1 MFDFLSEILILF
13 IELLLCKMLCE
24 IFGEVRHKGWI
35 NQIQF
40 ILETV
45 CAFVVLQVLGGHLVA
60 KEAVMIC
67 LLTAYMFWHVKIG
80 IGKAF
85 LLTLL
90 YCAILISVEYVV
102 YFFNTSLGL
111 TNMAWATEIR
121 GTEYFFND
129 SNGLTGVVGGNQ
141 YSIEGVIVILLSKVV
156 VFLCILA
163 IRKCMRGKSTELLSD
178 RDWIRLMIFPIFTII
193 IVTVLISAFRYIETS
208 EQIMMLFVGSFG
220 MLGMNIVVFYII
232 RDVAERKEQIYENR
246 IFRIQAEN
254 RAQMY
259 RSISEGF
266 DRQKRKTHEY
276 KNHII
281 CMQALLEEKQYEKLE
296 SYIKGIYGGLDGDG
310 NAIDTNNVIVNAVLN
325 TKYREAQEAGIIFAL
340 RINDLSGL
348 GMKDED
354 VVTVLCNLL
363 DNAIEA
369 CRECDGKKII
379 KLKFVIEDRMVK
391 IGVRNTFQTPVVYE
405 HGEIKTTKTFQKEEH
420 GTGIKNIIEVIE
432 KYGGSYVI
440 NNKDGEFYFSIVIPV

>member
-1 MFDFLSEILILF
+1 
-13 IELLLCKMLCE
+13 
-24 IFGEVRHKGWI
+24 
-35 NQIQF
+35 
-40 ILETV
+40 
-45 CAFVVLQVLGGHLVA
+45 
-60 KEAVMIC
+60 MIC
-67 LLTAYMFWHVKIG
+67 HIKIG

-90 YCAILISVEYVV
+90 YFAMSLSVEYVV
-102 YFFNTSLGL
+102 YFFN
-111 TNMAWATEIR
+111 
-121 GTEYFFND
+121 D
-129 SNGLTGVVGGNQ
+129 SNGYIKAPDGRW
-141 YSIEGVIVILLSKVV
+141 YSIEGIFVILLAKAV

-163 IRKCMRGKSTELLSD
+163 IRKRLRGKSMDLLSD
-178 RDWIRLMIFPIFTII
+178 TDWIRLMIFPIFTII
-193 IVTVLISAFRYIETS
+193 IVMVLVSAIRYMETS
-208 EQIMMLFVGSFG
+208 EQIMLLSVGSFG
-220 MLGMNIVVFYII
+220 MLGMNIMVFYII
-232 RDVAERKEQIYENR
+232 RDVAERKEQIYESR

-296 SYIKGIYGGLDGDG
+296 NYIKRIYGGLDGDG
-310 NAIDTNNVIVNAVLN
+310 NSIDTNNVIVNAVLN
-325 TKYREAQEAGIIFAL
+325 TKYREAQEAGIVFAL

-379 KLKFVIEDRMVK
+379 KLKFVIEDGMVK

-440 NNKDGEFYFSIVIPV
+440 NNKDGEFYFSIVLPK

>member
-1 MFDFLSEILILF
+1 MFDFMSEILITF
-13 IELLLCKMLCE
+13 IEILLCKMLCE
-24 IFGEVRHKGWI
+24 IFGEVRYKGWI
-35 NQIQF
+35 NGIQL
-40 ILETV
+40 IVEV
-45 CAFVVLQVLGGHLVA
+45 ACAFAVIQAFGSFLAA

-67 LLTAYMFWHVKIG
+67 LCTAYMLCHVKIG

-90 YCAILISVEYVV
+90 YFAVSMAVEYVA
-102 YFFNTSLGL
+102 YFFNNS
-111 TNMAWATEIR
+111 
-121 GTEYFFND
+121 Y
-129 SNGLTGVVGGNQ
+129 GLTGVVGGKQ
-141 YSIEGVIVILLSKVV
+141 YSIEGVLVILFAKAI
-156 VFLCILA
+156 VFVCILA
-163 IRKCMRGKSTELLSD
+163 IRKCMKGKSTDLLSD
-178 RDWIRLMIFPIFTII
+178 KDWIRLMIFPIFTII
-193 IVTVLISAFRYIETS
+193 IVVVLISDFPYTETS
-208 EQIMMLFVGSFG
+208 EQIMGLCVSSFG

-232 RDVAERKEQIYENR
+232 KDVAERKEQIYENR

-276 KNHII
+276 KNHIL
-281 CMQALLEEKQYEKLE
+281 CMQAPLEEKQYEKLE
-296 SYIKGIYGGLDGDG
+296 NYIKGIYGGLDADV
-310 NAIDTNNVIVNAVLN
+310 NVIDTNNVIVNAVLN
-325 TKYREAQEAGIIFAL
+325 TKYREAQEAGIVFVL

-348 GMKDED
+348 GMEDED

-369 CRECDGKKII
+369 CRECTGKKII
-379 KLKFVIEDRMVK
+379 KLKFVLEDGLVK

-405 HGEIKTTKTFQKEEH
+405 HGEIKTTKTFRKEEH

-440 NNKDGEFYFSIVIPV
+440 NNKDGEFYFSIVLSK